1 MAAALYRAQPVE
13 DGLRLGF
20 AAAGAVVMT
29 PGTADC
35 HREDI
40 ERLIPQVHLIPYP

>member
-1 MAAALYRAQPVE
+1 MAAALYRGQSVE
-13 DGLRLGF
+13 DGIRLGF

-40 ERLIPQVHLIPYP
+40 ERLVPEVELIPYP